1 MKKSP
6 ILAASALAF
15 TLGAVAPIVGIYT
28 GSAYAITV
36 DQDAA
41 TTAKVADAAGFTAA
55 LANTDI
61 TAIFLTAD
69 ITLPATT
76 EITRSIDI
84 DLAGHNITAPTR
96 VFNVRSGSI
105 VNFGNSVAGTGG
117 TIEATGNGGIGI
129 GVYGSA
135 DSATAAGT
143 TTVTV
148 EDGITL
154 KAEKTNDDDAYGLIV
169 GPTKDAA
176 GTSHAYGV
184 KVNIAGDIDA
194 YNGAYIN
201 GNIQDSTGNVPTIDI
216 AASTQINANI
226 TDGIAIY
233 GAGYGVW
240 NIKGELTGGTGI
252 GVKAGIINLDGAT
265 VKALG
270 PAREITST
278 GNGMLAN
285 GAAIQIDQN
294 GAYADE
300 LRINV
305 NGGSYSSATNSV
317 ISEYGTD
324 TQLKHIGLNNVTM
337 TAATGKPVFAGN
349 IDHNIIVV
357 DTAAGARS
365 TFSEVESVKPYLTG
379 DQQYVQQPDGSWV
392 VSAKTTTPT
401 PVDPSGDGKGDS
413 DAATDENGATIPN
426 SGVVSGAKGD
436 ARATASVMAAI
447 ATTLTTVA
455 TGVVIYRNAHRKT
468 SKQD

>member
-6 ILAASALAF
+6 ILAASALAL

-41 TTAKVADAAGFTAA
+41 TTAKVADAAEFTAA
-55 LANTDI
+55 LTNTGI

-169 GPTKDAA
+169 GPTKDVA

-216 AASTQINANI
+216 AASTQINANT

-252 GVKAGIINLDGAT
+252 GVKAGIIN
-265 VKALG
+265 
-270 PAREITST
+270 TST

-447 ATTLTTVA
+447 ATTLTTIA